1 MGAIPCGCNSTVF
14 SYQGAGPNKV
24 SNEFM
29 VLTFDNFCT
38 YLEFSTCP
46 HKFK

>member
-1 MGAIPCGCNSTVF
+1 MGAI
-14 SYQGAGPNKV
+14 QGAGPNKV

-38 YLEFSTCP
+38 LEIFDIQI
-46 HKFK
+46 